1 MATATIVISARLAR
15 DPELRQSN
23 NGNSVCRITL
33 PVDTGF
39 GENKE
44 TTWWTATLFGKKAEA
59 VARYLKK
66 GQWVTVTGEPKMRQ
80 YTKRDGEVAFS
91 AELVAYDFGFV
102 GNKSDDG
109 PSAGPTRSA
118 PKRKPAT
125 TSYSDASDE
134 LVDLPF

>member
-23 NGNSVCRITL
+23 AGNSVCRITL
-33 PVDTGF
+33 PVDTGY

-44 TTWWTATLFGKKAEA
+44 TTWWIATLFGQKAEA

-109 PSAGPTRSA
+109 PTRSA
-118 PKRKPAT
+118 PKRKAAAPVSQGAPDDL
-125 TSYSDASDE
+125 S
-134 LVDLPF
+134 DLPF

>member
-23 NGNSVCRITL
+23 AGNSVCRITL

-109 PSAGPTRSA
+109 ANRSA
-118 PKRKPAT
+118 PKRKAAAPV
-125 TSYSDASDE
+125 SQGASDD
-134 LVDLPF
+134 LSDLPF